1 MTKLRSNYRWWLP
14 LLATGLY
21 VMPETQRETVF
32 TVAAAISLLVA
43 GAALHRRPDRW
54 QAIDR
59 LFIGAALLF
68 TAAVA
73 RAVHAGITGVEFP
86 FPSPADALAVAG
98 YVLIIW
104 ALMSIARSRRAFV
117 GQGDALDVVMVSVA
131 MLGPFWVGFMEKY
144 LSDPSFSMS
153 HRGLSLV
160 YALTE
165 VVFAATLLRLA
176 TGPAL
181 RSRSYWLMATS
192 VMSILI
198 TDVVAIL
205 STIGYPGGRLLIPVA
220 TVGFVSFAMLA
231 GDPDHAGL
239 FQRPPA
245 SSPDLTKS
253 RLVSISVST
262 LMLPVLALLQIMVGG
277 ELLITAVF
285 TAILAVLVLIRVV
298 GLLRARDNMARL
310 DSQLNETSQDIITA
324 EDPKSIAFSLNTA
337 IGLIFGSSSSF
348 AATIRSREGGV
359 SARRVKGRTLE
370 TADVSWEAGHDL
382 EQLDKWLGTFAA
394 GDVIEMPLGQDGGA
408 VLVAPGESME
418 HSQQLA
424 LQAMTAHAALAL
436 HNITMREDAFRQRA
450 ERRLHALVE
459 QSTDLVMVADADD
472 AIHFVSPNAPRILGM
487 NSEEIADLGLAK
499 LAHEDD
505 VANLLTHLHHP
516 TQPADSSNSH
526 EARLKTASGDFR
538 WFEVS
543 TRDFADDP
551 EVGGVVVTARDIT
564 EERAAKLGL
573 QRSEEWFRGLVQNSS
588 DVIGVVDENGS
599 FTYASPAVF
608 DLLGQRPDQIQGRN
622 VLELLPPD
630 QVRRIQ
636 KLRDE
641 LAHGDVGDRT
651 IEVALAH
658 ASGQWRTVEVTLT
671 DRRSDDAV
679 RGLVLNIRDITDRK
693 KLEEDLRHQILHDDL
708 TGLGS
713 RVQFTDNLTNALRR
727 QNPGPGKVAV
737 LFIDVDDFKNVNDS
751 LGHAAGDQVLVEI
764 SSRLLGRLRLQDKAA
779 RFGGDEFAV
788 LLTDVYT
795 ESDITTIAD
804 RVVEELSRPVRL
816 MGSEIRLSVSV
827 GIAVDN
833 DGSQSHEDLLR
844 SADVAMYEAKGL
856 GKGRWAMYESGM
868 ADQTVERFEIS
879 NALGAAIENDELMLY
894 YQPIV
899 DLASGKTVG
908 VEALVR
914 WFHPIRGMVSPESFI
929 PLAEQNGMIIPLGRS
944 VLESAVNQAAKWR
957 NAGHDI
963 YISINVSP
971 VQLRTDGIV
980 EEILSVVDAS
990 GIDHEAVV
998 LELTEM
1004 ALIDDFELIVNRID
1018 RLRAEGLRVAIDD
1031 FGTGNATL
1039 RYAEVFSADILK
1051 IDRSFV
1057 MKLEHSERSSVVS
1070 TVLGLAHDMG
1080 ATTIAEGIELPI
1092 QHSRLRTL
1100 GCRYGQGYYF
1110 TRPAPPEQIEAT
1122 LKGELEGERM
1132 VGHTH

>member
-1 MTKLRSNYRWWLP
+1 MRKFRSGWWL
-14 LLATGLY
+14 A
-21 VMPETQRETVF
+21 V
-32 TVAAAISLLVA
+32 VAIVLFAVPQSTAQIMFSAMAVGCLVVGGFSLK
-43 GAALHRRPDRW
+43 RRPDRSRPIVELYVGASALFAATTVR
-54 QAIDR
+54 AI
-59 LFIGAALLF
+59 
-68 TAAVA
+68 
-73 RAVHAGITGVEFP
+73 HAGVSGIEFP
-86 FPSPADALAVAG
+86 FPSPADLLAVGG
-98 YVLIIW
+98 YIFVIASLV
-104 ALMSIARSRRAFV
+104 SIARSRRAFA
-117 GQGDALDVVMVSVA
+117 GHGDALDVVMVSVA
-131 MLGPFWVGFMEKY
+131 LLGPFWVGVLDGY
-144 LSDPSFSMS
+144 LHNDSYSFS
-153 HRGLSLV
+153 HRGLTLV

-165 VVFAATLLRLA
+165 VVIAATTLRLA
-176 TGPAL
+176 TGPAR
-181 RSRSYWLMATS
+181 RSRSYWLIATS
-192 VMSILI
+192 MVTILA
-198 TDVVAIL
+198 TDVIAIL
-205 STIGYPGGRLLIPVA
+205 DTIGEPVGRLLIPVA
-220 TVGFVSFAMLA
+220 AVGFGSFALLTRE
-231 GDPDHAGL
+231 PDHSSL
-239 FQRPPA
+239 FERPPA
-245 SSPDLTKS
+245 SSPDLTRS
-253 RLVSISVST
+253 RLVSLSLSV
-262 LMLPVLALLQIMVGG
+262 LVLPVLSLLR
-277 ELLITAVF
+277 LITGGDFVIAAGF
-285 TAILAVLVLIRVV
+285 TAILAVLVLLRVV

-310 DSQLNETSQDIITA
+310 EGQLNETSQDIVTA
-324 EDPKSIAFSLNTA
+324 EDAGSIAYSLNTA
-337 IGLIFGSSSSF
+337 IGLIFGPSSSF
-348 AATIRSREGGV
+348 SAAIRSDDGGV
-359 SARRVKGRTLE
+359 TARRHKAQPLE
-370 TADVSWEAGHDL
+370 VGDIEWDAKDDL
-382 EQLDKWLGTFAA
+382 EQLSDRLGTYAP
-394 GDVIEMPLGQDGGA
+394 GDLIKTLLGKDSGA
-408 VLVAPGESME
+408 LVVAPGEMLE

-424 LQAMTAHAALAL
+424 LQAVAAHATLAL
-436 HNITMREDAFRQRA
+436 HNIRMREDAFRQRA

-459 QSTDLVMVADADD
+459 QSTDLVIVADGHD
-472 AIHFVSPNAPRILGM
+472 AVHFVSPNAPRILGI
-487 NSEEIADLGLAK
+487 NSQEIAEIGLVN
-499 LAHEDD
+499 LVHEDD
-505 VANLLTHLHHP
+505 VASLLSHLRHP
-516 TQPADSSNSH
+516 TQQNESPNSR
-526 EARLKTASGDFR
+526 EARLKTANGDYH
-538 WFEVS
+538 WFDVS
-543 TRDFADDP
+543 TRDFSEDP

-599 FTYASPAVF
+599 FTYTSPAVF
-608 DLLGQRPDQIQGRN
+608 DLLGLRPGQIQGRN
-622 VLELLPPD
+622 VLELLPAD

-651 IEVALAH
+651 IEVSLAH

-713 RVQFTDNLTNALRR
+713 RVQFTDNLTSALRR
-727 QNPGPGKVAV
+727 QGSDPGKVAV

-751 LGHAAGDQVLVEI
+751 MGHAAGDQVLVEI
-764 SSRLLGRLRLQDKAA
+764 SSRLLGRMRLQDKAA

-788 LLTDVYT
+788 LLTEVYT
-795 ESDITTIAD
+795 DSDITAIAD

-827 GIAVDN
+827 GIAVDD
-833 DGSQSHEDLLR
+833 DGSQSPEDLLR

-899 DLASGKTVG
+899 DLATGRTVG
-908 VEALVR
+908 LEALVR

-944 VLESAVNQAAKWR
+944 VLETAVNQASKWR
-957 NAGHDI
+957 KAGHDI

-998 LELTEM
+998 LELTET
-1004 ALIDDFELIVNRID
+1004 ALVDDFDLIVSRID
-1018 RLRAEGLRVAIDD
+1018 LLRAEGLRVAIDD

-1039 RYAEVFSADILK
+1039 RYADVFSADILK

-1057 MKLEHSERSSVVS
+1057 MKLEDNERSTVVS
-1070 TVLGLAHDMG
+1070 TVLSLAHDMG

-1122 LKGELEGERM
+1122 LRGELEGERM